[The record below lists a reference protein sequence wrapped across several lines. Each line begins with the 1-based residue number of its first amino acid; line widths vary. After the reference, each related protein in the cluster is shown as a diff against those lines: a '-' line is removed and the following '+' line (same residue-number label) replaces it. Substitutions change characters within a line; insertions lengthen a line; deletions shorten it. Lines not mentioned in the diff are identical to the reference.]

1 MNLKDLL
8 EKRKSAIVK
17 CWFDLAVE
25 TYPLDTS
32 QFLKKQKD
40 PFANPVGATI
50 SQALK
55 PLFDEIL
62 NRMDHEAIA
71 AYIDPIIRIRAV
83 QSILSP
89 SQAISFIFFLKK
101 AIRENLIKELKDI
114 EITNDLLVFEL
125 KIDEVGLIAF
135 DIFIKCREQ
144 VYAIKA
150 NERLNRTF
158 GVFKR
163 AGLLTETMDDMQ
175 GL

>member
-1 MNLKDLL
+1 MKLKELL

-25 TYPLDTS
+25 AYPSDTS

-62 NRMDHEAIA
+62 NKMDQKVIEACL
-71 AYIDPIIRIRAV
+71 DPIIRIRAV
-83 QSILSP
+83 QPILSP
-89 SQAISFIFFLKK
+89 SQATSFIFFLKK
-101 AIRENLIKELKDI
+101 AIRKNLTKELKDI
-114 EITNDLLVFEL
+114 EIINDLLMFEL

-135 DIFIKCREQ
+135 DVFVKRREQ
-144 VYAIKA
+144 IYKIKA
-150 NERLNRTF
+150 NDHLGRTF
-158 GVFKR
+158 SAFKR
-163 AGLLTETMDDMQ
+163 AGLVTETIDKLQ
-175 GL
+175 SL